1 MLPNSLTLGANRGP
15 GSDSQSIKP
24 VFEPGS
30 AGQDLAVCSFIVHY
44 IELTSF

>member
-15 GSDSQSIKP
+15 GSGSQSIKP

-30 AGQDLAVCSFIVHY
+30 AGQDLAACSFTVHY